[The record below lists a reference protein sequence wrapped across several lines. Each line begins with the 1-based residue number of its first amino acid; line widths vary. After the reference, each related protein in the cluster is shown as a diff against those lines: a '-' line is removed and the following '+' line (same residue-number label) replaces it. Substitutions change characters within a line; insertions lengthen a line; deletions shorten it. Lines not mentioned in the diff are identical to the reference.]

1 VKRQTLLDL
10 LAAHEPF
17 TSDEAEMCARL
28 QSFVASYE
36 TCFERSL
43 QIGHVTGSAWILDLD
58 RSHTLLTHHG
68 KLDKWLQ
75 LGGHADGESD
85 ILRVALREAE
95 EESGLPGI
103 RAVSDAIFDVDIHL
117 IPARRTEPEHFHY
130 DVRFLLEA
138 DRNLPLRMSDESKD
152 LQWVPL
158 EQVEQLTREESV
170 LRMVRKTQR
179 ASEQRG
185 KISI

>member
-1 VKRQTLLDL
+1 MR
-10 LAAHEPF
+10 
-17 TSDEAEMCARL
+17 ARL

-36 TCFERSL
+36 DCFERSL
-43 QIGHVTGSAWILDLD
+43 QIGHVTGSAWIVDRD

-95 EESGLPGI
+95 EESGITGI

-117 IPARRTEPEHFHY
+117 IPARRSEPEHFHY
-130 DVRFLLEA
+130 DVRFLFEA
-138 DRNLPLRMSDESKD
+138 DRNVPLKITNESKD
-152 LQWVPL
+152 LQWVML
-158 EQVEQLTREESV
+158 DQVEQLTREESV

-179 ASEQRG
+179 TIELWERTHSR
-185 KISI
+185 S